1 MLKLGEV
8 NVIKKLYNVAPL
20 ICSIIGCIYILLGG
34 SPWIIVPSDSSF
46 HFNLITVNALFG
58 GFLYTNYSLL
68 IGLLDNRI
76 VEKVRHTNIISNR
89 NSHILKGI
97 IYATSSVVAGLYM
110 ALVPSGNSS
119 IRMIIDCFMQ
129 NAEIAFMAFL
139 ILYFSLSLK
148 EMSEL
153 VGAIHNQEEVK
164 TKKDIAAL
172 KRKIREGKK

>member
-1 MLKLGEV
+1 VGA
-8 NVIKKLYNVAPL
+8 IKKLCNVAPL

-34 SPWIIVPSDSSF
+34 SPWIIIPSDVSF

-76 VEKVRHTNIISNR
+76 VEKVKHTDIINNR

-97 IYATSSVVAGLYM
+97 IYATSSVVTGLYM
-110 ALVPSGNSS
+110 VLVPLGSSS
-119 IRMIIDCFMQ
+119 ISKIMNCFMQ

-139 ILYFSLSLK
+139 ILYFLLSLK

-153 VGAIHNQEEVK
+153 VGAIHSQEGTK

-172 KRKIREGKK
+172 KDKIREGK